1 VHSQSNRDKR
11 LSPEEYLAI
20 VHAEPA
26 RADATPP
33 TSGTEAYI
41 RAQSARDARRTSRN
55 MWLFIGLV
63 VLVLIGVALSR
74 PSSVHC
80 IGSDYQ
86 ASCTD
91 TRTGSEWP

>member
-1 VHSQSNRDKR
+1 
-11 LSPEEYLAI
+11 
-20 VHAEPA
+20 
-26 RADATPP
+26 
-33 TSGTEAYI
+33 
-41 RAQSARDARRTSRN
+41 